1 MWLDNDD
8 GRGRSIGWLVAGWS
22 VAPFIAT
29 APLALLMSPAAIA
42 PAHLGLCVLWILAT
56 LAVFGWRGLESRRRR
71 AWDDIL
77 WMGVVFVVVFIALRM
92 VGQGGWMRFDAFL
105 SGLDFSGKPPQATT
119 QGLLTRGFVLAGLCA
134 ALAVA
139 AHDCAYRAREALEDF
154 GLIDPRPHDGDE
166 PARLR
171 PQTAR
176 PHAHPHAGPRAQAS
190 ARAAPPPPPPPS
202 AEAMRE
208 ASACAVLGLRAGA
221 SKRDILKA
229 HRTLM
234 KRAHPD
240 HGGSTEAAT
249 RLNAARDFLLG
260 KGK

>member
-1 MWLDNDD
+1 MWLENDD
-8 GRGRSIGWLVAGWS
+8 GRGRDILWLVVGWS
-22 VAPFIAT
+22 VAPLFVT
-29 APLALLMSPAAIA
+29 APLALLMSPASVA
-42 PAHLGLCVLWILAT
+42 PAHLGLAFLWLLAT
-56 LAVFGWRGLESRRRR
+56 LAVFGWRGAESHRRR

-77 WMGVVFVVVFIALRM
+77 WMGVVLAALFIALRLA
-92 VGQGGWMRFDAFL
+92 GQGGWTRFDALL
-105 SGLDFSGKPPQATT
+105 SYLDMSGKPPEATT
-119 QGLLTRGFVLAGLCA
+119 QGLLTRGFVLAGLGA
-134 ALAVA
+134 VLAVA

-154 GLIDPRPHDGDE
+154 GLVEPRDLEDE
-166 PARLR
+166 PVRFR
-171 PQTAR
+171 PQPAR
-176 PHAHPHAGPRAQAS
+176 PHAQARPQGGP
-190 ARAAPPPPPPPS
+190 RAAPPPPPPS
-202 AEAMRE
+202 AEELRE

-260 KGK
+260 KGR

>member
-8 GRGRSIGWLVAGWS
+8 GRGRDIVWLVAGWS

-42 PAHLGLCVLWILAT
+42 PAHLGLCFLWILAT

-77 WMGVVFVVVFIALRM
+77 WMGVVFVLVFIALRM
-92 VGQGGWMRFDAFL
+92 VGQGGWARFDAFL
-105 SGLDFSGKPPQATT
+105 SCLDFSGKPPQATT
-119 QGLLTRGFVLAGLCA
+119 QGLLTRGFVLAGLCS

-154 GLIDPRPHDGDE
+154 GLVDPRAHDDE
-166 PARLR
+166 PIRVR
-171 PQTAR
+171 PQAAR
-176 PHAHPHAGPRAQAS
+176 PNPASRPRPS
-190 ARAAPPPPPPPS
+190 ARAAPPPPPLPDGD
-202 AEAMRE
+202 ARE

-260 KGK
+260 KGR